1 MFERFTDRARK
12 VMQLAKDEAR
22 RLNHAQIEPE
32 HILLGLVKEG
42 SGVAANVLGDLGV
55 DLKIL
60 RREVEALVET
70 GETAVEDGPLPL
82 TPRAKNCLT
91 ATLEEAKQLS
101 HNYVGTEHLLLGLL
115 HEREGAIVQVWTKL
129 KVSIEQVRDAV
140 LKLLEPTNAK
150 PEDPKAQAV
159 KAPALVKILASVY
172 DESKPLSELARL
184 VLRLAKEKK
193 AAVAAQNYEQAA
205 QVRDRLNALNADLTG
220 VLEKW
225 RKGASEGQPKGEGDA

>member
-55 DLKIL
+55 DLKVL

-70 GETAVEDGPLPL
+70 GETAVEAGPLPL

-91 ATLEEAKQLS
+91 AALEEAKQLS

-115 HEREGAIVQVWTKL
+115 HESAGAIVQVWTKL
-129 KVSIEQVRDAV
+129 EVSIEHVREAV
-140 LKLLEPTNAK
+140 LKLLEPTSAK
-150 PEDPKAQAV
+150 PEDPKAQTV
-159 KAPALVKILASVY
+159 KSPALVKIFASVY
-172 DESKPLSELARL
+172 DESKPLTELAGL

-193 AAVAAQNYEQAA
+193 DAVAAQNYEQAA
-205 QVRDRLNALNADLTG
+205 QVRDRLNALNADLAQ

-225 RKGASEGQPKGEGDA
+225 RRNASEGQPKSEGAA